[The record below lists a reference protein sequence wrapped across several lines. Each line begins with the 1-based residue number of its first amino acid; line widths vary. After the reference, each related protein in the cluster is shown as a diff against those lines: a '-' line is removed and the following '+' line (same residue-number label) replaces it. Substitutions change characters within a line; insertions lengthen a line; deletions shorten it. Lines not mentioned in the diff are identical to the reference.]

1 MPDTNTSVEEILETI
16 AHKCICKYKVET
28 DGVAR
33 VIGVCVCNIKKLK
46 AEAKR
51 DIQALLTE
59 RERLSR
65 IDELTK
71 LRPYETNKEQM
82 PSSVIYNRIAHLSN
96 PERGEKK

>member
-1 MPDTNTSVEEILETI
+1 MTSADNKELRAKIDEILLG
-16 AHKCICKYKVET
+16 YKVFKLSWSGSQQET
-28 DGVAR
+28 ADSKHVELAAE
-33 VIGVCVCNIKKLK
+33 LK
-46 AEAKR
+46 
-51 DIQALLTE
+51 ALLTE